1 MTKISGCYR
10 WNDTLALSDKGFLL
24 ECAITANGMR
34 YTEAMIVPS
43 EDNSLMIALFDE
55 AEEMALIYFSE
66 CGWIGAV
73 SIYEENPIIAMND
86 LWQTWDFGEGQEV
99 DDDFYAYLTANA
111 SRVSSAEAVCL
122 SYDGKIIASLD
133 GGQRATFHCQGKSM
147 NSDLLLLVP
156 KKKISASG
164 GTSSMNVAFG
174 NTAPEDTGKLWIKT
188 AEPESVAVKLDFEFA
203 GNEQLHSAT
212 LSMPTSVYYSAAAAM
227 GKKIYIF
234 GGGQSASDM
243 ILIYDTEANTV
254 QRLSETLPYKV
265 HALSAATVGS
275 KIYLFGGNGESETF
289 NKIWI
294 FDPAT
299 NTLESPG
306 VNMPDK
312 LYLSATAV
320 VGKKIFLFGGA
331 YRGSSSVQC
340 KRNIYMFNTESNSI
354 AKLGTSFSVDLYGAT
369 AAAVGTKIYIFG
381 GYKNP
386 TFYDS
391 IYRFDTESYT
401 LTALE
406 TVLPNP
412 VYLALSAAIGS
423 TIYVFGGS
431 RSSGGGLNT
440 ILRFNTLTETLE
452 TIDTTLAKNIYGTPC
467 VAIGSKIF
475 VFDGVGAASD
485 GPLVNTFIVNI
496 DLPEN
501 HLLIEAGGS
510 GHMMNLFPNL
520 EIGVK
525 NVFLGNAEGK
535 GERVPAA
542 VYRDGAWEEI

>member
-1 MTKISGCYR
+1 MVMSGSTIENVSNIIYSANNSGEITTDELTGKVIELMTP
-10 WNDTLALSDKGFLL
+10 GF
-24 ECAITANGMR
+24 
-34 YTEAMIVPS
+34 
-43 EDNSLMIALFDE
+43 
-55 AEEMALIYFSE
+55 FSE
-66 CGWIGAV
+66 WI
-73 SIYEENPIIAMND
+73 
-86 LWQTWDFGEGQEV
+86 
-99 DDDFYAYLTANA
+99 LTNTTPV
-111 SRVSSAEAVCL
+111 RSSTE
-122 SYDGKIIASLD
+122 
-133 GGQRATFHCQGKSM
+133 
-147 NSDLLLLVP
+147 
-156 KKKISASG
+156 
-164 GTSSMNVAFG
+164 MNVAFG
-174 NTAPEDTGKLWIKT
+174 NTAPDDTSKLWIKT
-188 AEPESVAVKLDFEFA
+188 AEPESLEARLSFDFV
-203 GNEQLHSAT
+203 GNEQLRSAT

-243 ILIYDTEANTV
+243 ILVYDTEANTV

-485 GPLVNTFIVNI
+485 GPLVNTFVVNI

-501 HLLIEAGGS
+501 HMLIETSGAG
-510 GHMMNLFPNL
+510 NTVRLFPNM
-520 EIGVK
+520 EIGIK
-525 NVFLGNAEGK
+525 NIYLGNADGL
-535 GERVPAA
+535 GERIPAA
-542 VYRDGAWEEI
+542 LYKNGEWIEI